1 MAQRY
6 KFSIESKKAAEK
18 MRALKKRALKKRALK
33 KEGTEKVP
41 IFKDQNGKCLRF
53 ITSPSTN
60 RLSLA
65 MLDRQ
70 RRVKLL
76 FLRH

>member
-1 MAQRY
+1 MPQKLQLY
-6 KFSIESKKAAEK
+6 KKAIRT
-18 MRALKKRALKKRALK
+18 M
-33 KEGTEKVP
+33 EGTEKVP